1 MTSIALPPFPSSVFP
16 FVSQSIACPPA
27 VFLSKTAG
35 ILIFLCRASL
45 TSALPPCKM
54 RKTIKGGSLM
64 RRSDREITDLG
75 EILSIINDCKVI
87 HLAMVDDGEPY
98 LLPLN
103 FGYACESGA
112 FSFFC
117 HSAREGR
124 KLDIL
129 RKNPTVAFEM
139 DCRGALDEHDVACQC
154 GYYFASVTGVGHVEF
169 LDGEE
174 KLVALTSLMRHM
186 AGREDQ
192 FTEQQARTV
201 EVFAVRA
208 DKLSA
213 KAKVPHSA
221 Q

>member
-1 MTSIALPPFPSSVFP
+1 MPVKAVRSRSSATAHAKAVSSTFCAKIRPS
-16 FVSQSIACPPA
+16 
-27 VFLSKTAG
+27 
-35 ILIFLCRASL
+35 
-45 TSALPPCKM
+45 
-54 RKTIKGGSLM
+54 
-64 RRSDREITDLG
+64 
-75 EILSIINDCKVI
+75 
-87 HLAMVDDGEPY
+87 
-98 LLPLN
+98 
-103 FGYACESGA
+103 
-112 FSFFC
+112 
-117 HSAREGR
+117 
-124 KLDIL
+124 
-129 RKNPTVAFEM
+129 

-174 KLVALTSLMRHM
+174 KLVALASLMRHM

>member
-1 MTSIALPPFPSSVFP
+1 
-16 FVSQSIACPPA
+16 
-27 VFLSKTAG
+27 
-35 ILIFLCRASL
+35 
-45 TSALPPCKM
+45 
-54 RKTIKGGSLM
+54 M

-87 HLAMVDDGEPY
+87 HLAMVDDGVPY

-103 FGYACESGA
+103 FGYACEGGA

-129 RKNPTVAFEM
+129 RKNPTV
-139 DCRGALDEHDVACQC
+139 DVACQC

-174 KLVALTSLMRHM
+174 KLAALTALMRHM

-213 KAKVPHSA
+213 KARVPHSA

>member
-1 MTSIALPPFPSSVFP
+1 
-16 FVSQSIACPPA
+16 
-27 VFLSKTAG
+27 
-35 ILIFLCRASL
+35 
-45 TSALPPCKM
+45 
-54 RKTIKGGSLM
+54 M
-64 RRSDREITDLG
+64 RRSDREITDLD

-103 FGYACESGA
+103 FGYTCEGGA

-201 EVFAVRA
+201 EVLCRSRRQAQRQGKGAAQRAVVMDSKQVFNPKRTCCTGNA
-208 DKLSA
+208 LS
-213 KAKVPHSA
+213 PSN
-221 Q
+221 

>member
-1 MTSIALPPFPSSVFP
+1 
-16 FVSQSIACPPA
+16 
-27 VFLSKTAG
+27 
-35 ILIFLCRASL
+35 
-45 TSALPPCKM
+45 
-54 RKTIKGGSLM
+54 M

-103 FGYACESGA
+103 FGYACEGGA

-139 DCRGALDEHDVACQC
+139 GLPRCARRARCRLPVRI
-154 GYYFASVTGVGHVEF
+154 
-169 LDGEE
+169 L
-174 KLVALTSLMRHM
+174 LRLRHRRRPCRIF
-186 AGREDQ
+186 GR
-192 FTEQQARTV
+192 
-201 EVFAVRA
+201 
-208 DKLSA
+208 
-213 KAKVPHSA
+213 
-221 Q
+221 

>member
-1 MTSIALPPFPSSVFP
+1 
-16 FVSQSIACPPA
+16 
-27 VFLSKTAG
+27 
-35 ILIFLCRASL
+35 
-45 TSALPPCKM
+45 
-54 RKTIKGGSLM
+54 M

-87 HLAMVDDGEPY
+87 HLAMVDDGVPY

-139 DCRGALDEHDVACQC
+139 DCC

-174 KLVALTSLMRHM
+174 KLAALTALMRHM
-186 AGREDQ
+186 AGREDK
-192 FTEQQARTV
+192 FTEQQARAV

>member
-1 MTSIALPPFPSSVFP
+1 
-16 FVSQSIACPPA
+16 
-27 VFLSKTAG
+27 
-35 ILIFLCRASL
+35 
-45 TSALPPCKM
+45 
-54 RKTIKGGSLM
+54 M

-103 FGYACESGA
+103 FGYACEGGA

-139 DCRGALDEHDVACQC
+139 DCRG
-154 GYYFASVTGVGHVEF
+154 
-169 LDGEE
+169 
-174 KLVALTSLMRHM
+174 
-186 AGREDQ
+186 
-192 FTEQQARTV
+192 
-201 EVFAVRA
+201 
-208 DKLSA
+208 
-213 KAKVPHSA
+213 
-221 Q
+221 

>member
-1 MTSIALPPFPSSVFP
+1 
-16 FVSQSIACPPA
+16 
-27 VFLSKTAG
+27 
-35 ILIFLCRASL
+35 
-45 TSALPPCKM
+45 
-54 RKTIKGGSLM
+54 M

-103 FGYACESGA
+103 FGYSYESGA

-174 KLVALTSLMRHM
+174 KLAALTALMRHM
-186 AGREDQ
+186 AGREDK
-192 FTEQQARTV
+192 FTEQQARGRGLCHPRRQAQRQGEGAAQCAV
-201 EVFAVRA
+201 VMDSKQVFKPKRTCCT
-208 DKLSA
+208 
-213 KAKVPHSA
+213 
-221 Q
+221 

>member
-1 MTSIALPPFPSSVFP
+1 
-16 FVSQSIACPPA
+16 
-27 VFLSKTAG
+27 
-35 ILIFLCRASL
+35 
-45 TSALPPCKM
+45 
-54 RKTIKGGSLM
+54 M

-103 FGYACESGA
+103 FGYACEGGA

-139 DCRGALDEHDVACQC
+139 DCRSTSTMSP
-154 GYYFASVTGVGHVEF
+154 ASADT
-169 LDGEE
+169 
-174 KLVALTSLMRHM
+174 TSPPSPASAMSN
-186 AGREDQ
+186 
-192 FTEQQARTV
+192 FWTV
-201 EVFAVRA
+201 KKSSSR
-208 DKLSA
+208 
-213 KAKVPHSA
+213 
-221 Q
+221 

>member
-1 MTSIALPPFPSSVFP
+1 
-16 FVSQSIACPPA
+16 
-27 VFLSKTAG
+27 
-35 ILIFLCRASL
+35 
-45 TSALPPCKM
+45 
-54 RKTIKGGSLM
+54 M

-103 FGYACESGA
+103 FGYACEGGA

-174 KLVALTSLMRHM
+174 KLVALASLMRHM

-201 EVFAVRA
+201 EVLCRSRRQAQRQGKGAAQCAVVMDSKQVFKPKRTCCT
-208 DKLSA
+208 
-213 KAKVPHSA
+213 
-221 Q
+221 

>member
-1 MTSIALPPFPSSVFP
+1 
-16 FVSQSIACPPA
+16 
-27 VFLSKTAG
+27 
-35 ILIFLCRASL
+35 
-45 TSALPPCKM
+45 
-54 RKTIKGGSLM
+54 M

-103 FGYACESGA
+103 FGYACEGGA

-139 DCRGALDEHDVACQC
+139 
-154 GYYFASVTGVGHVEF
+154 
-169 LDGEE
+169 EE
-174 KLVALTSLMRHM
+174 KLAALTSLMRHM

>member
-1 MTSIALPPFPSSVFP
+1 
-16 FVSQSIACPPA
+16 
-27 VFLSKTAG
+27 
-35 ILIFLCRASL
+35 
-45 TSALPPCKM
+45 
-54 RKTIKGGSLM
+54 M

-103 FGYACESGA
+103 FGYACEGGA

-174 KLVALTSLMRHM
+174 KSR
-186 AGREDQ
+186 
-192 FTEQQARTV
+192 
-201 EVFAVRA
+201 
-208 DKLSA
+208 
-213 KAKVPHSA
+213 
-221 Q
+221 

>member
-1 MTSIALPPFPSSVFP
+1 
-16 FVSQSIACPPA
+16 
-27 VFLSKTAG
+27 
-35 ILIFLCRASL
+35 
-45 TSALPPCKM
+45 
-54 RKTIKGGSLM
+54 M

-87 HLAMVDDGEPY
+87 HLAMVDDGVPY

-103 FGYACESGA
+103 FGYDWEDKLVFYFGYSYENGA

-174 KLVALTSLMRHM
+174 KLAALTALMRHM
-186 AGREDQ
+186 AGREDK
-192 FTEQQARTV
+192 FTEQQARAV

>member
-1 MTSIALPPFPSSVFP
+1 
-16 FVSQSIACPPA
+16 
-27 VFLSKTAG
+27 
-35 ILIFLCRASL
+35 
-45 TSALPPCKM
+45 
-54 RKTIKGGSLM
+54 M

-103 FGYACESGA
+103 FGYACEGGA

-154 GYYFASVTGVGHVEF
+154 GYYFASVTGVGHAYPQEIGKIALRACIF
-169 LDGEE
+169 DGNLLEI
-174 KLVALTSLMRHM
+174 
-186 AGREDQ
+186 
-192 FTEQQARTV
+192 TV
-201 EVFAVRA
+201 R
-208 DKLSA
+208 DWG
-213 KAKVPHSA
+213 
-221 Q
+221 

>member
-1 MTSIALPPFPSSVFP
+1 
-16 FVSQSIACPPA
+16 
-27 VFLSKTAG
+27 
-35 ILIFLCRASL
+35 
-45 TSALPPCKM
+45 
-54 RKTIKGGSLM
+54 M

-129 RKNPTVAFEM
+129 RKIRPSPLKWTA
-139 DCRGALDEHDVACQC
+139 
-154 GYYFASVTGVGHVEF
+154 
-169 LDGEE
+169 
-174 KLVALTSLMRHM
+174 
-186 AGREDQ
+186 
-192 FTEQQARTV
+192 
-201 EVFAVRA
+201 AVRSTSTMSPASA
-208 DKLSA
+208 DTTSPPSPASA
-213 KAKVPHSA
+213 MSNFWTVKKSSSR
-221 Q
+221 

>member
-1 MTSIALPPFPSSVFP
+1 
-16 FVSQSIACPPA
+16 
-27 VFLSKTAG
+27 
-35 ILIFLCRASL
+35 
-45 TSALPPCKM
+45 
-54 RKTIKGGSLM
+54 M
-64 RRSDREITDLG
+64 RRNDREITDLN
-75 EILSIINDCKVI
+75 EILSIINGCKVI
-87 HLAMVDDGEPY
+87 HLAMIDAGEPY

-103 FGYACESGA
+103 FGYACEGGA

-139 DCRGALDEHDVACQC
+139 DCRGALDEQDAACRC

-169 LDGEE
+169 LDGAE
-174 KLVALTSLMRHM
+174 KLAALTALMRHM
-186 AGREDQ
+186 AGREDP
-192 FTEQQARTV
+192 FTEEQARAV

-213 KAKVPHSA
+213 KARAPHGA

>member
-1 MTSIALPPFPSSVFP
+1 
-16 FVSQSIACPPA
+16 
-27 VFLSKTAG
+27 
-35 ILIFLCRASL
+35 
-45 TSALPPCKM
+45 
-54 RKTIKGGSLM
+54 M

-103 FGYACESGA
+103 FGYACEGGA

-139 DCRGALDEHDVACQC
+139 DCRGEHDEHDDACQC

-192 FTEQQARTV
+192 FTEQQARTI

-208 DKLSA
+208 TSSSPRQRCRT
-213 KAKVPHSA
+213 VHSSHG
-221 Q
+221 

>member
-1 MTSIALPPFPSSVFP
+1 
-16 FVSQSIACPPA
+16 
-27 VFLSKTAG
+27 
-35 ILIFLCRASL
+35 
-45 TSALPPCKM
+45 
-54 RKTIKGGSLM
+54 M

-103 FGYACESGA
+103 FGYACEGGA

-154 GYYFASVTGVGHVEF
+154 GYY
-169 LDGEE
+169 
-174 KLVALTSLMRHM
+174 HM